1 MEITAKEKNKEDHLT
16 AVWFALI
23 AAGTAALVVCLQRA
37 AVVEQWR
44 VWVFLALNLLLLAI
58 LFTSSTRTATSWV
71 NNNDT
76 SVPSDEA
83 SEESNTEAQHK
94 INGSKIGRKQCRRRV
109 MSADEDE
116 RDEDD
121 DDDNDDDD
129 AKLTHQLSKEELNE
143 RVEAFIAMFRRQ
155 LVSDAKDRSRFRFSS
170 GPRLSQHCL
179 YY

>member
-16 AVWFALI
+16 AVWFALF
-23 AAGTAALVVCLQRA
+23 AAGTAALVACLQRT

-58 LFTSSTRTATSWV
+58 LFTSSTCTATSWV

-121 DDDNDDDD
+121 DNDDDD
-129 AKLTHQLSKEELNE
+129 AKPTHQLSKEELNE
-143 RVEAFIAMFRRQ
+143 RVEAFIAMFRQQ

-170 GPRLSQHCL
+170 GPRLRQHCL